1 MSNRVKTKEAAF
13 EVLVVGGGMTGVCA
27 AIASARQGARTAL
40 VHERSVLG
48 GNASS
53 EIRMHIC
60 GASSNMTKENA
71 EETGILREIQLEN
84 KRVNGYFNYSIW
96 DRVLFESVK
105 SQENLTVYLNT
116 TMIDAEAEE
125 GRVRSVHCYQMTT
138 ETHFRL
144 TAAQFIDCTGN
155 GTLAYLAGAAY
166 RTGSE
171 GEAEFHEP
179 HAPALPNAERMGN
192 TLLFKAV
199 DRGEPVPFIK
209 PAGAYTFTEEQL
221 KYRKHADVLR
231 PDGTPQEEAY
241 CETLYTAI
249 DKTGRELAL
258 DAYCLDYGYWWIEL
272 PGHADDI
279 IDEYEDIRDELV
291 KCVYGVWDHI
301 KNGGNHGA
309 ANFDLQWVG
318 MLPGVRESRRFI
330 GDYILTENDVLENRV
345 FDDAVAYG
353 GWPVDNHTPGG
364 LFAFDKLPSFIFSF
378 PGLYTIPYRCYYARD
393 VENLFIAGRILSAS
407 KLAMSS
413 TRVMATCAVGGQAVG
428 TAAAMCVRRGMDP
441 RGLLPHVRELQRQL
455 VKDDCYIPGV
465 LNDDPGDALR
475 AAKVTATSERPGGAC
490 ALVQNGVTR
499 ETDDATNR
507 WESDGIGPDG
517 EALVFTLPAPKE
529 IRQVRLAFDPNLS
542 RSVKITLSSKR
553 MAAQIPGVPPELVRD
568 YDVTLFRGDAPVHV
582 EKVRGNYQRQNIVGF
597 APVLCDRIEVRVLAT
612 NGLLNAR
619 IFEVRAY

>member
-1 MSNRVKTKEAAF
+1 MSNRVKTKQASYD
-13 EVLVVGGGMTGVCA
+13 VLVVGGGMTGVCA

-40 VHERSVLG
+40 VQERSVLG

-84 KRVNGYFNYSIW
+84 KRVNDYYNYSVW
-96 DRVLFESVK
+96 DRVLFDSVK

-116 TMIDAEAEE
+116 TMIDAEAAA
-125 GRVRSVHCYQMTT
+125 GRVQSVHCYQMTT
-138 ETHFRL
+138 ETHIHL
-144 TAAQFIDCTGN
+144 TAAQYVDCTGN
-155 GTLAYLAGAAY
+155 GTLGYLTGAEY

-171 GEAEFHEP
+171 GKAEFDEP
-179 HAPALPNAERMGN
+179 HAPDAPNSERMGN

-199 DRGEPVPFIK
+199 DRGVPVAFIK
-209 PAGAYTFTEEQL
+209 PSNAYTFTEEQL
-221 KYRKHADVLR
+221 TYRKHADVLR
-231 PDGTPQEEAY
+231 PDGTPREEAY

-249 DKTGRELAL
+249 DKAGRELAF

-301 KNGGNHGA
+301 KNGGDHGA
-309 ANFDLQWVG
+309 ATFDLQWVG
-318 MLPGVRESRRFI
+318 MLPGVRESRRLI
-330 GDYILTENDVLENRV
+330 GDYILTENDVLDNRV

-364 LFAFDKLPSFIFSF
+364 LFAFDKLPSFIYSF
-378 PGLYTIPYRCYYARD
+378 PGLYTIPYRCYYSKNVD
-393 VENLFIAGRILSAS
+393 NLFIAGRILSAS

-413 TRVMATCAVGGQAVG
+413 TRVMGTCAVGGQAVG
-428 TAAAMCVRRGMDP
+428 VAAAMCVRRGVDP
-441 RGLLPHVRELQRQL
+441 RGLLPHVPELQRQL
-455 VKDDCYIPGV
+455 IRDDCYLPGIV
-465 LNDDPGDALR
+465 DDDPADALR
-475 AAKVTATSERPGGAC
+475 GAAVTATSERLGGAC
-490 ALVQNGVTR
+490 AQVLNGIAR
-499 ETDDATNR
+499 ETDGRTNR

-517 EALVFTLPAPKE
+517 EVLAFTLPAPKE
-529 IRQVRLAFDPNLS
+529 IRQVRLTFDSNLS

-553 MAAQIPGVPPELVRD
+553 IAGMLPGVPPELVRD
-568 YDVTLFRGDAPVHV
+568 YDVTLYRDGAPVHT
-582 EKVRGNYQRQNIVGF
+582 ERVRGNYQQLN
-597 APVLCDRIEVRVLAT
+597 VLNFPPAVCDRIEVRALAT
-612 NGLLNAR
+612 NGLPSAR
-619 IFEVRAY
+619 IFAVRAY